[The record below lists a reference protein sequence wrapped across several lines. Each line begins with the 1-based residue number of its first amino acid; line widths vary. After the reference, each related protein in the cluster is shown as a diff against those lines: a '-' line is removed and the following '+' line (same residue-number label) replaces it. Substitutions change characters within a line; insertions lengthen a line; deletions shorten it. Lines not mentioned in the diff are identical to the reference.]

1 MALPLY
7 TPRAGTLG
15 VLTGSLPLFEPLL
28 QCRNSKGSNWYQ
40 RHFVSLEGN
49 TTLPLPLGNLNE
61 FILIANSER

>member
-7 TPRAGTLG
+7 TPCAGTLG

-61 FILIANSER
+61 FILIANSEC